1 MAARG
6 TFESG
11 LRETFAARQNRYI
24 VFGQAVE
31 PRGAAVQ
38 NTACA
43 DRSHYGAYP
52 VQQPNITRHV
62 TARLAETLRS
72 SVNGDGG
79 WGYFPGKASRIEPTS
94 WAILALLDSG
104 ATTADGGSLNAALAR
119 IAGWQRADGL
129 LADVP
134 AAPPNLAFSGLA
146 AIVIYRALAMHRA
159 DARRHGQVADALL
172 SGILATKGSRFAR
185 AKQARQNNQLMGWP
199 WNDGAFSW
207 VEPTSWCLLALKKTA
222 ARPPRAGAAERIAE
236 AERMLADRCCL
247 SGGWNY
253 GNSNVLGKEL
263 FPYVSTTAVA
273 LLALQNRRELPE
285 VARSLA
291 WLAGN
296 WTREVSAMASSLAL
310 MAMRLYGRPV
320 DDLERA
326 LCDRIVKAG
335 PPGNL
340 ASTALV
346 LYAVTGSRHE
356 YAALAL

>member
-1 MAARG
+1 MTG
-6 TFESG
+6 DC
-11 LRETFAARQNRYI
+11 
-24 VFGQAVE
+24 QAL
-31 PRGAAVQ
+31 
-38 NTACA
+38 
-43 DRSHYGAYP
+43 
-52 VQQPNITRHV
+52 
-62 TARLAETLRS
+62 TARHADTLRS

-79 WGYFPGKASRIEPTS
+79 WGYFPGKTSRLEPTC
-94 WAILALLDSG
+94 WAMLALLDSG
-104 ATTADGGSLNAALAR
+104 ATTADGWSLGAAQAR
-119 IAGWQRADGL
+119 MAGWQSADGL
-129 LADVP
+129 LADTP
-134 AAPPNLAFSGLA
+134 AAPPNLAFNGLA
-146 AIVIYRALAMHRA
+146 SVVMRRALAAHRA

-172 SGILATKGSRFAR
+172 SGILATEGSRFAR
-185 AKQARQNNQLMGWP
+185 AEQARQNNQLMGWP

-263 FPYVSTTAVA
+263 FPYVPTTALA

-291 WLAGN
+291 WMAEN
-296 WTREVSAMASSLAL
+296 WTREVSPMASSFAL
-310 MAMRLYGRPV
+310 MAMRLYGRPAE
-320 DDLERA
+320 DLERA

-335 PPGNL
+335 PPDNL

-346 LYAVTGSRHE
+346 LYALTGSRHE